1 MFGRHNPLLLMRTAI
16 RLIAL
21 IALIVVPSLL
31 GRAGEGLQAQPKIQ
45 KNWRAVWITA
55 NDPRLKDYG
64 VYEFRK
70 SFTLDSVPAQFQVQV
85 SADNRYK
92 LYVNGQQVSVGPSL
106 GDKDHWFYQTVDLAP
121 ALKAG
126 ENELLATVWNEGD
139 FRATHQ
145 FSVQTGF
152 ILNGVS
158 DVEKVANTNT
168 TWQCRKLP
176 AYSPIAEQ
184 THVLGFFAATPG
196 ESVDTR
202 IAPTPWEKA
211 KGLAVGMP
219 SGAPNMSPWTLVPS
233 PIAEP
238 EMTPQRI
245 ATVRRTEGSSL
256 SNPLNPSEPFRTSP
270 HSRISI
276 LFDQQQLVNAYL
288 RLSFS
293 EGKDAT
299 LVLRYAESLYD
310 EKNEKGNRDEIEG
323 KHFIGRI
330 DSIIA
335 GGEPF
340 VWESLQWR
348 TFRYLQLDIETREQ
362 PLVLNDISCVTA
374 VYPFQKSSTA
384 ECSDPEV
391 GRILEVGWR
400 TAERC
405 AMETYMDCPYYEQL
419 QYVGD
424 TRIQAVISYFN
435 ARDDR
440 MARKA
445 IELINWSRNADG
457 ITQGRYPST
466 EYNYITPF
474 SLAWIGMIYDFYRY
488 RKDDDFVRRQL
499 NGMRNVMQFF
509 EMYQKADGRLE
520 SLPYW
525 HFTDWALEGGRNW
538 RQGAAVLDKKGYS
551 AVADLQWLQ
560 AVQFAA
566 ELEGAL
572 GEPYLAER
580 YTKTAA
586 SLREA
591 IRTNY
596 FDAKRGLFADNGDK
610 KSFSQQANTLAILT
624 GVVEGEEAKDVAEK
638 MMNTEEKIVKASI
651 YFLYYV
657 HQALTKVG
665 KGDEYL
671 SRLGIWRKN
680 LELGLTTWAEESTV
694 ENCRS
699 DCHAWGSSPNIE
711 YYRTVLGIDSDA
723 PGFTKVRI
731 EPHLGTLTQASGT
744 MPHPQGDITASYKL
758 LKKGKGWHVG
768 LTLPEGVTGIFVWKG
783 EEHALH
789 AGENVFKG
797 L

>member
-1 MFGRHNPLLLMRTAI
+1 MRSI
-16 RLIAL
+16 IAL
-21 IALIVVPSLL
+21 ITLFVLIAPTS
-31 GRAGEGLQAQPKIQ
+31 QAQPKIQ
-45 KNWRAVWITA
+45 KNWKAVWITTP
-55 NDPRLKDYG
+55 DTHVKDYG

-70 SFTLDSVPAQFQVQV
+70 SFKLDSVPAQYQVQV

-92 LYVNGQQVSVGPSL
+92 LFVNGVQLSVGPSL
-106 GDKDHWFYQTVDLAP
+106 GDKDHWYYQTVDLAP

-139 FRATHQ
+139 NRAVHQ

-158 DVEKVANTNT
+158 DAEKAVNTNI

-184 THVLGFFAATPG
+184 THVLGFYAATPG
-196 ESVDTR
+196 EYIDTR
-202 IAPTPWEKA
+202 IAPTSWEKA
-211 KGLAVGMP
+211 RGISVGMP
-219 SGAPNMSPWTLVPS
+219 SGAPNMSEWTLVPS
-233 PIAEP
+233 AIAEP
-238 EMTPQRI
+238 EMTPLRI
-245 ATVRRTEGSSL
+245 ATVRRAEGVTL
-256 SNPLNPSEPFRTSP
+256 PKGFPMVALPKGEGVRLPAN
-270 HSRISI
+270 SRVSI
-276 LFDQQQLVNAYL
+276 LMDQQQLVNAYP

-299 LVLRYAESLYD
+299 IVLRYAESLYN
-310 EKNEKGNRDEIEG
+310 EKKEKGNRNEIDG
-323 KHFIGRI
+323 KHFVGRL

-335 GGEPF
+335 NGEPF
-340 VWESLQWR
+340 EWESLQWR
-348 TFRYLQLDIETREQ
+348 TFRYLQLDIVTIEQ
-362 PLVLNDISCVTA
+362 PLLLHDISCVAA
-374 VYPFQKSSTA
+374 VYPFHKSSTA
-384 ECSDPEV
+384 QCSDPEV
-391 GRILEVGWR
+391 EQMLAVGWR

-424 TRIQAVISYFN
+424 TRIQAMISYYN

-445 IELINWSRNADG
+445 IQLINWSRNADG

-474 SLAWIGMIYDFYRY
+474 SLAWVGMIYDFYRY
-488 RKDDDFVRRQL
+488 RQDNAFVRSQL

-509 EMYQKADGRLE
+509 EMYQQADGRLE

-551 AVADLQWLQ
+551 ALADLQWLQ
-560 AVQFAA
+560 AVQYAA

-572 GEPYLAER
+572 GEPYLAEH
-580 YTKTAA
+580 YSQTATA
-586 SLREA
+586 LSEA

-610 KSFSQQANTLAILT
+610 KCFSQQANTLAILT
-624 GVVEGEEAKDVAEK
+624 GVVEGEEAKAIADK

-665 KGDEYL
+665 KGNEYL
-671 SRLGIWRKN
+671 SRLDIWRKN
-680 LELGLTTWAEESTV
+680 LQLGLTTWAEESTV

-711 YYRTVLGIDSDA
+711 YYRTILGIDADA
-723 PGFTKVRI
+723 PGFAKVRI
-731 EPHLGTLTQASGT
+731 EPHLGALTQAAGT
-744 MPHPQGDITASYKL
+744 MPHPQGDISASYTL
-758 LKKGKGWHVG
+758 QKKGKGWLVT
-768 LTLPEGVTGIFVWKG
+768 LTLPEGITGTFVWKG
-783 EEHALH
+783 QEYPLH
-789 AGENVFKG
+789 PGENTFKG

>member
-1 MFGRHNPLLLMRTAI
+1 MRSI
-16 RLIAL
+16 IAL
-21 IALIVVPSLL
+21 ITLFVLIAPTS
-31 GRAGEGLQAQPKIQ
+31 QAQPKIQ
-45 KNWRAVWITA
+45 KNWKAVWITTP
-55 NDPRLKDYG
+55 DTHVKDYG

-70 SFTLDSVPAQFQVQV
+70 SFKLDSVPAQYQVQV

-92 LYVNGQQVSVGPSL
+92 LFVNGVQLSVGPSL
-106 GDKDHWFYQTVDLAP
+106 GDKDHWYYQTVDLAP
-121 ALKAG
+121 ALMAG
-126 ENELLATVWNEGD
+126 ENELMATVWNEGD
-139 FRATHQ
+139 NRAVHQ

-158 DVEKVANTNT
+158 DAEKAVNTNI

-184 THVLGFFAATPG
+184 THVLGFYAATPG
-196 ESVDTR
+196 EYIDTR
-202 IAPTPWEKA
+202 IAPTSWEKA
-211 KGLAVGMP
+211 RGISVGMP
-219 SGAPNMSPWTLVPS
+219 SGAPNMSEWTLVPS
-233 PIAEP
+233 AIAEP
-238 EMTPQRI
+238 EMTPLRI
-245 ATVRRTEGSSL
+245 ATVRRAEGVTL
-256 SNPLNPSEPFRTSP
+256 PKGFPMVALPKGEGVRLPAN
-270 HSRISI
+270 SRVSI
-276 LFDQQQLVNAYL
+276 LMDQQQLVNAYP

-299 LVLRYAESLYD
+299 IVLRYAESLYN
-310 EKNEKGNRDEIEG
+310 EKKEKGNRNEIDG
-323 KHFIGRI
+323 KHFVGRL

-335 GGEPF
+335 NGEPF
-340 VWESLQWR
+340 EWESLQWR
-348 TFRYLQLDIETREQ
+348 TFRYLQLDIVTIEQ
-362 PLVLNDISCVTA
+362 PLLLHDISCVAA
-374 VYPFQKSSTA
+374 VYPFHKSSTA
-384 ECSDPEV
+384 QCSDPEV
-391 GRILEVGWR
+391 EQMLAVGWR

-424 TRIQAVISYFN
+424 TRIQAMISYYN

-445 IELINWSRNADG
+445 IQLINWSRNADG

-474 SLAWIGMIYDFYRY
+474 SLAWVGMIYDFYRY
-488 RKDDDFVRRQL
+488 RQDNAFVRSQL

-509 EMYQKADGRLE
+509 EMYQQADGRLE

-551 AVADLQWLQ
+551 ALADLQWLQ
-560 AVQFAA
+560 AVQYAA

-580 YTKTAA
+580 YAQTAA

-596 FDAKRGLFADNGDK
+596 FDDKRGLFADNGDK
-610 KSFSQQANTLAILT
+610 KCFSQQANTLAILT
-624 GVVEGEEAKDVAEK
+624 GVVEGEEAKAIADK

-665 KGDEYL
+665 KGNEYL
-671 SRLGIWRKN
+671 SRLDIWRKN
-680 LELGLTTWAEESTV
+680 LQLGLTTWAEESTV

-711 YYRTVLGIDSDA
+711 YYRTILGIDADA
-723 PGFTKVRI
+723 PGFAKVRI
-731 EPHLGTLTQASGT
+731 EPHLGDLTQAAGT
-744 MPHPQGDITASYKL
+744 MPHPQGDISASYTL
-758 LKKGKGWHVG
+758 QKKGKGWLVT
-768 LTLPEGVTGIFVWKG
+768 LTLPEGITGTFIWKG
-783 EEHALH
+783 QEYSLH
-789 AGENVFKG
+789 PGENTFKG

>member
-1 MFGRHNPLLLMRTAI
+1 MRSI
-16 RLIAL
+16 IAL
-21 IALIVVPSLL
+21 ITLFVLL
-31 GRAGEGLQAQPKIQ
+31 APTSQGQPKIQ
-45 KNWRAVWITA
+45 KNWKAVWITTP
-55 NDPRLKDYG
+55 DTHVKDYG

-70 SFTLDSVPAQFQVQV
+70 SFKLDSVPAQYQVQV

-92 LYVNGQQVSVGPSL
+92 LFVNGVQLSVGPSL
-106 GDKDHWFYQTVDLAP
+106 GDKDHWYYQTVDLAP

-139 FRATHQ
+139 NRAVHQ

-158 DVEKVANTNT
+158 DAEKAVNTNI

-184 THVLGFFAATPG
+184 THVLGFYAATPG
-196 ESVDTR
+196 EYIDTR
-202 IAPTPWEKA
+202 IAPTSWEKA
-211 KGLAVGMP
+211 RGISVGMP
-219 SGAPNMSPWTLVPS
+219 SGAPNMSEWTLVPS
-233 PIAEP
+233 AIAEP
-238 EMTPQRI
+238 EMTPLRI
-245 ATVRRTEGSSL
+245 ATVRRAEGVTL
-256 SNPLNPSEPFRTSP
+256 PKGFPMVALPKGEGVRLPAN
-270 HSRISI
+270 SRVSI
-276 LFDQQQLVNAYL
+276 LMDQQQLVNAYP

-299 LVLRYAESLYD
+299 IVLCYAESLYN
-310 EKNEKGNRDEIEG
+310 EKKEKGNRNEIDG
-323 KHFIGRI
+323 KHFVGRL

-335 GGEPF
+335 NGEPF
-340 VWESLQWR
+340 EWESLQWR
-348 TFRYLQLDIETREQ
+348 TFRYLQLDIVTSEQ
-362 PLVLNDISCVTA
+362 PLLLHDISCVAA
-374 VYPFQKSSTA
+374 VYPFHKSSTA
-384 ECSDPEV
+384 QCSDPEV
-391 GRILEVGWR
+391 EQMLAVGWR

-424 TRIQAVISYFN
+424 TRIQAMISYYN

-445 IELINWSRNADG
+445 IQLINWSRNADG

-474 SLAWIGMIYDFYRY
+474 SLAWVGMIYDFYRY
-488 RKDDDFVRRQL
+488 RQDNAFVRSQL

-509 EMYQKADGRLE
+509 EMYQQADGRLE

-551 AVADLQWLQ
+551 ALADLQWLQ
-560 AVQFAA
+560 AVQYAA

-580 YTKTAA
+580 YAQTAA
-586 SLREA
+586 SLGEA

-596 FDAKRGLFADNGDK
+596 FDAKRGLFADNSDK
-610 KSFSQQANTLAILT
+610 KCFSQQANTLAILT
-624 GVVEGEEAKDVAEK
+624 GVVEGEEAKAIADK

-671 SRLGIWRKN
+671 SRLDIWRKN
-680 LELGLTTWAEESTV
+680 LQLGLTTWAEESTV

-711 YYRTVLGIDSDA
+711 YYRTILGIDADA
-723 PGFTKVRI
+723 PGFAKVRI
-731 EPHLGTLTQASGT
+731 EPHLGALTQAAGT
-744 MPHPQGDITASYKL
+744 IPHPQGDISASYTL
-758 LKKGKGWHVG
+758 QKKGKGWLVT
-768 LTLPEGVTGIFVWKG
+768 LTLPEGITGTFVWKG
-783 EEHALH
+783 QEYPLH
-789 AGENVFKG
+789 PGENTFKG

>member
-1 MFGRHNPLLLMRTAI
+1 MRSI
-16 RLIAL
+16 IAL
-21 IALIVVPSLL
+21 ITLFVLIAPTS
-31 GRAGEGLQAQPKIQ
+31 QAQPKIQ
-45 KNWRAVWITA
+45 KNWKAVWITTP
-55 NDPRLKDYG
+55 DTHVKDYG

-70 SFTLDSVPAQFQVQV
+70 SFKLDSVPAQYQVQV

-92 LYVNGQQVSVGPSL
+92 LFVNGVQLSVGPSL
-106 GDKDHWFYQTVDLAP
+106 GDKDHWYYQTVDLAP

-139 FRATHQ
+139 NRAVHQ

-158 DVEKVANTNT
+158 DAEKAVNTNI

-184 THVLGFFAATPG
+184 THVLGFYAATPG
-196 ESVDTR
+196 EYIDTR
-202 IAPTPWEKA
+202 IAPTSWEKA
-211 KGLAVGMP
+211 RGISVGMP
-219 SGAPNMSPWTLVPS
+219 SGAPNMSEWTLVPS
-233 PIAEP
+233 AIAEP
-238 EMTPQRI
+238 EMTPLRI
-245 ATVRRTEGSSL
+245 ATVRRAEGVTL
-256 SNPLNPSEPFRTSP
+256 PKGFPMVALPKGEGVRLPAN
-270 HSRISI
+270 SRVSI
-276 LFDQQQLVNAYL
+276 LMDQQQLVNAYP

-299 LVLRYAESLYD
+299 IVLRYAESLYN
-310 EKNEKGNRDEIEG
+310 EKKEKGNRNEIDG
-323 KHFIGRI
+323 KHFVGRL

-335 GGEPF
+335 NGEPF
-340 VWESLQWR
+340 EWESLQWR
-348 TFRYLQLDIETREQ
+348 TFRYLQLDIVTIEQ
-362 PLVLNDISCVTA
+362 PLLLHDISCVAA
-374 VYPFQKSSTA
+374 VYPFHKSSTA
-384 ECSDPEV
+384 QCSDPEV
-391 GRILEVGWR
+391 EQMLAVGWR

-424 TRIQAVISYFN
+424 TRIQAMISYYN

-445 IELINWSRNADG
+445 IQLINWSRNADG

-474 SLAWIGMIYDFYRY
+474 SLAWVGMIYDFYRY
-488 RKDDDFVRRQL
+488 RQDNAFVRSQL

-509 EMYQKADGRLE
+509 EMYQQADGRLE

-525 HFTDWALEGGRNW
+525 HFTDWALEGGRHW

-551 AVADLQWLQ
+551 ALADLQWLQ
-560 AVQFAA
+560 AVQYAA

-572 GEPYLAER
+572 GEPYLAEH
-580 YTKTAA
+580 YSQTATA
-586 SLREA
+586 LSEA

-610 KSFSQQANTLAILT
+610 KCFSQQANTLAILT
-624 GVVEGEEAKDVAEK
+624 GVVEGEEAKDIADK

-665 KGDEYL
+665 KGNEYL
-671 SRLGIWRKN
+671 SRLDIWRKN
-680 LELGLTTWAEESTV
+680 LQLGLTTWAEESTV

-711 YYRTVLGIDSDA
+711 YYRTILGIDADA
-723 PGFTKVRI
+723 HGFAKVRI
-731 EPHLGTLTQASGT
+731 EPHLGALTQAAGT
-744 MPHPQGDITASYKL
+744 IPHPQGDISASYTL
-758 LKKGKGWHVG
+758 QKKGKGWLVT
-768 LTLPEGVTGIFVWKG
+768 LTLPEGITGTFVWKG
-783 EEHALH
+783 QEYPLH
-789 AGENVFKG
+789 PGENTFKG

>member
-1 MFGRHNPLLLMRTAI
+1 MRSI
-16 RLIAL
+16 IAL
-21 IALIVVPSLL
+21 ITLFVLIAPTS
-31 GRAGEGLQAQPKIQ
+31 QAQPKIQ
-45 KNWRAVWITA
+45 KNWKAVWITTP
-55 NDPRLKDYG
+55 DTHVKDYG

-70 SFTLDSVPAQFQVQV
+70 SFKLDSVPAQYQVQV

-92 LYVNGQQVSVGPSL
+92 LFVNGVQLSVGPSL
-106 GDKDHWFYQTVDLAP
+106 GDKDHWYYQTVDLAP

-139 FRATHQ
+139 NRAVHQ

-158 DVEKVANTNT
+158 DAEKAVNTNI

-184 THVLGFFAATPG
+184 THVLGFYAATPG
-196 ESVDTR
+196 EYIDTR
-202 IAPTPWEKA
+202 IAPTSWEKA
-211 KGLAVGMP
+211 RGISVGMP
-219 SGAPNMSPWTLVPS
+219 SGAPNMSEWTLVPS
-233 PIAEP
+233 AIAEP
-238 EMTPQRI
+238 EMTPLRI
-245 ATVRRTEGSSL
+245 ATVRRAEGVSL
-256 SNPLNPSEPFRTSP
+256 PKGFPMVALPKGEGVRLPAN
-270 HSRISI
+270 SRVSI
-276 LFDQQQLVNAYL
+276 LMDQQQLVNAYP

-299 LVLRYAESLYD
+299 IVLRYAESLYN
-310 EKNEKGNRDEIEG
+310 EKKEKGNRNEIGG
-323 KHFIGRI
+323 KHFVGRL

-335 GGEPF
+335 NGEPF
-340 VWESLQWR
+340 EWESLQWR
-348 TFRYLQLDIETREQ
+348 TFRYLQLDIVTGEQ
-362 PLVLNDISCVTA
+362 PLLLHDISCVAA
-374 VYPFQKSSTA
+374 VYPFHKSSTA
-384 ECSDPEV
+384 QCSDPEV
-391 GRILEVGWR
+391 EQMLAVGWR

-424 TRIQAVISYFN
+424 TRIQAMISYYN

-445 IELINWSRNADG
+445 IQLINWSRNADG

-474 SLAWIGMIYDFYRY
+474 SLAWVGMIYDFYRY
-488 RKDDDFVRRQL
+488 RQDNAFVRSQL

-509 EMYQKADGRLE
+509 EMYQQADGRLE

-551 AVADLQWLQ
+551 ALADLQWLQ
-560 AVQFAA
+560 AVQYAA

-580 YTKTAA
+580 YAQTAA
-586 SLREA
+586 SLHEA

-610 KSFSQQANTLAILT
+610 KCFSQQANTLAILT
-624 GVVEGEEAKDVAEK
+624 GVVEGEEAKAIADK

-665 KGDEYL
+665 KGNEYL
-671 SRLGIWRKN
+671 SRLDIWRKN
-680 LELGLTTWAEESTV
+680 LQLGLTTWAEESTV

-711 YYRTVLGIDSDA
+711 YYRTILGIDADA
-723 PGFTKVRI
+723 PGFAKVRI
-731 EPHLGTLTQASGT
+731 EPHLGALTQAAGT
-744 MPHPQGDITASYKL
+744 IPHPQGDISASYTL
-758 LKKGKGWHVG
+758 QKKGKGWLVT
-768 LTLPEGVTGIFVWKG
+768 LTLPEGITGTFVWKG
-783 EEHALH
+783 QEYPLH
-789 AGENVFKG
+789 PGENTFKG

>member
-1 MFGRHNPLLLMRTAI
+1 MRSI
-16 RLIAL
+16 IAL
-21 IALIVVPSLL
+21 ITLFVLIAPTS
-31 GRAGEGLQAQPKIQ
+31 QAQPKIQ
-45 KNWRAVWITA
+45 KNWKAVWITTP
-55 NDPRLKDYG
+55 DTHVKDYG

-70 SFTLDSVPAQFQVQV
+70 SFKLDSVPAQYQVQV

-92 LYVNGQQVSVGPSL
+92 LFVNGVQLSVGPSL
-106 GDKDHWFYQTVDLAP
+106 GDKDHWYYQTVDLAP

-139 FRATHQ
+139 NRAVHQ

-158 DVEKVANTNT
+158 DAEKAVNTNI

-184 THVLGFFAATPG
+184 THVLGFYAATPG
-196 ESVDTR
+196 EYIDTR
-202 IAPTPWEKA
+202 IAPTSWEKA
-211 KGLAVGMP
+211 RGISVGMP
-219 SGAPNMSPWTLVPS
+219 SGAPNMSEWTLVPS
-233 PIAEP
+233 AIAEP
-238 EMTPQRI
+238 EMTPLRI
-245 ATVRRTEGSSL
+245 ATVRRAEGVTL
-256 SNPLNPSEPFRTSP
+256 PKGFPMVALPKGEGVRLPAN
-270 HSRISI
+270 SRVSI
-276 LFDQQQLVNAYL
+276 LMDQQELVNAYP

-299 LVLRYAESLYD
+299 IVLRYAESLYN
-310 EKNEKGNRDEIEG
+310 EKKEKGNRNEIDG
-323 KHFIGRI
+323 KHFVGRL

-335 GGEPF
+335 NGEPF
-340 VWESLQWR
+340 EWESLQWR
-348 TFRYLQLDIETREQ
+348 TFRYLQLDIVTSEQ
-362 PLVLNDISCVTA
+362 PLLLHDISCVAA
-374 VYPFQKSSTA
+374 VYPFHKSSTA
-384 ECSDPEV
+384 QCSDPEV
-391 GRILEVGWR
+391 EQMLAVGWR

-424 TRIQAVISYFN
+424 TRIQAMISYYN

-440 MARKA
+440 MARKS
-445 IELINWSRNADG
+445 IQLINWSRNADG

-474 SLAWIGMIYDFYRY
+474 SLAWVGMIYDFYRY
-488 RKDDDFVRRQL
+488 RQDNAFVRSQL

-509 EMYQKADGRLE
+509 EMYQQADGRLE

-551 AVADLQWLQ
+551 ALADLQWLQ
-560 AVQFAA
+560 AVQYAA

-580 YTKTAA
+580 YAQTAA

-610 KSFSQQANTLAILT
+610 KCFSQQANTLAILT
-624 GVVEGEEAKDVAEK
+624 GVVEGEEAKAIADK

-671 SRLGIWRKN
+671 SRLDIWRKN
-680 LELGLTTWAEESTV
+680 LQLGLTTWAEESTV

-711 YYRTVLGIDSDA
+711 YYRTILGIDADA
-723 PGFTKVRI
+723 PGFAKVRI
-731 EPHLGTLTQASGT
+731 EPHLGALTQAAGT
-744 MPHPQGDITASYKL
+744 MPHPQGDISASYTL
-758 LKKGKGWHVG
+758 QKKGKGWLVT
-768 LTLPEGVTGIFVWKG
+768 LTLPEGVTGTFVWKG
-783 EEHALH
+783 QEYPLH
-789 AGENVFKG
+789 PGENTFKG